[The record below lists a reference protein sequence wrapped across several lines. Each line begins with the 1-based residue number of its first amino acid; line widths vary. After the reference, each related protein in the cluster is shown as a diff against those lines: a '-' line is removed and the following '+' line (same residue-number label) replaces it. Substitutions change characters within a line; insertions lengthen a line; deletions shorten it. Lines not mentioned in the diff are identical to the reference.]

1 MFTGIIEEKGIVKN
15 IHQNSQ
21 SAFEFKIKATKIL
34 EDINIGDSISID
46 GVCLTVTNFT
56 DTYFQVDIMPETVKA
71 TSIKTIKEN
80 QEVNLERAMLAT
92 TRLGGHFVTGHVDG
106 IGKII
111 KKEKMENAI
120 YYTIEIPEKLTK
132 YLINKGSITIDG
144 ISLTVFDITNE
155 QLVISLIP
163 HTVKMTGL
171 GTKSVG
177 DVVNVECDLLA
188 KHVEKQLE
196 TRKDNHYV

>member
-56 DTYFQVDIMPETVKA
+56 DTYFKVDIMLKTFKA

-80 QEVNLERAMLAT
+80 KEENLEVAILAAK
-92 TRLGGHFVTGHVDG
+92 RIEGHFVTGHVEG
-106 IGKII
+106 
-111 KKEKMENAI
+111 
-120 YYTIEIPEKLTK
+120 
-132 YLINKGSITIDG
+132 
-144 ISLTVFDITNE
+144 
-155 QLVISLIP
+155 
-163 HTVKMTGL
+163 
-171 GTKSVG
+171 
-177 DVVNVECDLLA
+177 
-188 KHVEKQLE
+188 
-196 TRKDNHYV
+196 